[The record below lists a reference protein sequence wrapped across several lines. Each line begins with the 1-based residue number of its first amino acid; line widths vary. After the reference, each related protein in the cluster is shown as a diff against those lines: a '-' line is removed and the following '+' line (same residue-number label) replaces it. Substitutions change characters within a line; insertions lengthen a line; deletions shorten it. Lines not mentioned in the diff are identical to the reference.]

1 MADRRRGGGR
11 EMRKR
16 DKERM
21 IKQLRKQGHWD
32 PKGAI
37 DDVERIV
44 KRLKEEKRKGKRKE
58 GE

>member
-1 MADRRRGGGR
+1 
-11 EMRKR
+11 MRKR

-44 KRLKEEKRKGKRKE
+44 KRLREEERKGKRKE
-58 GE
+58 GGGKIPVG